1 VLKHREATA
10 ELLVFGLHYGRYF
23 VVECVLSGAVWWQ
36 RVTIE
41 SGVCDRTTWSIVAC
55 VLSGAVWWQ
64 RVTIESGVCD
74 RTTWSIVACPT
85 QVTGEHG
92 MTSASTKRSLLNFMN
107 LT

>member
-36 RVTIE
+36 RV
-41 SGVCDRTTWSIVAC
+41 
-55 VLSGAVWWQ
+55 
-64 RVTIESGVCD
+64 RVESGVCD